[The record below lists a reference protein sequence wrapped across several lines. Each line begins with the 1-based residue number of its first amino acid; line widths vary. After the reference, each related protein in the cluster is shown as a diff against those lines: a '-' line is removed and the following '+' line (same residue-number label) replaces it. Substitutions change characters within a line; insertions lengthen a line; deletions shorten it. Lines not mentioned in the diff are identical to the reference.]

1 MAALKAPGCEDIFE
15 RRHWVIDLIG
25 SGYSIK
31 SARSDVLVLG
41 EAGAGFR
48 SLTEAIATTIPV
60 RRMTKQKWSALFAE
74 LERAMLKEPTRAN
87 LDAAREKVRLRRRR
101 PKL

>member
-1 MAALKAPGCEDIFE
+1 M
-15 RRHWVIDLIG
+15 IDLIG

-60 RRMTKQKWSALFAE
+60 RRMTKQKWSAKLKW
-74 LERAMLKEPTRAN
+74 AMLKEPTRAN
-87 LDAAREKVRLRRRR
+87 LDAAHEKGRPCRRR
-101 PKL
+101 PNV

>member
-1 MAALKAPGCEDIFE
+1 MAASKVAGCEDIFE
-15 RRHWVIDLIG
+15 RRHWVIDLIC

-41 EAGAGFR
+41 AAGAGFR

-60 RRMTKQKWSALFAE
+60 RRMTKQKWPAK